1 MSPKYSISYLKSFN
15 TKAAIAHLF
24 AFAAFA
30 VLAFVFLKPNYKSA
44 SLYRIGAT
52 APPPGEDIDSL
63 DYPTKVERLG
73 SINIASWILVFFG
86 LTVVFHTLYATDFF
100 GRGYYTKF
108 LQEGW
113 NPVRWGEYAIS
124 APIMIV
130 IISILTGN
138 RDITSVWA
146 SFFVIAA
153 LQFCGLIVERE
164 TIKPI
169 KDVLQVQVA
178 TAIGWILLLAVW
190 IPLLYSIV
198 AVIGDAR
205 GYAANVPAWVPLI
218 VVIQFFQYSWFG
230 FIQMKQVKALV
241 KGMPLPDFFS
251 IERSYILLSF
261 ASKLALGSF
270 IGYGLLQR
278 QNSPVE
284 LI

>member
-1 MSPKYSISYLKSFN
+1 MSAKYSISYLKSFN
-15 TKAAIAHLF
+15 TKAAIAHLL

-30 VLAFVFLKPNYKSA
+30 VVAFVFLKPNYKS
-44 SLYRIGAT
+44 SSIYRIGAT
-52 APPPGEDIDSL
+52 APAPGEEINSL

-73 SINIASWILVFFG
+73 SINVATWILIFFG
-86 LTVVFHTLYATDFF
+86 LTVFFHTLYATDFF

-124 APIMIV
+124 APIMII
-130 IISILTGN
+130 IISLLTGTK
-138 RDITSVWA
+138 DITSLWA
-146 SFFVIAA
+146 YFFIIAA

-169 KDVLQVQVA
+169 KDAFQVQVA
-178 TAIGWILLLAVW
+178 TGIGWVLLLAVW

-205 GYAANVPAWVPLI
+205 GYAQNVPAWVPLI

-251 IERSYILLSF
+251 IERSYIMLSF